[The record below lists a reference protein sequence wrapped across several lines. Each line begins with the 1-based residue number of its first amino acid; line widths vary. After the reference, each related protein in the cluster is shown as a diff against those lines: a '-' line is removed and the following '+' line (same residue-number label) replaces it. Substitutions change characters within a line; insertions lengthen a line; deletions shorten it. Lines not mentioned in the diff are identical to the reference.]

1 MKRLSRQTIQ
11 LRIAIGLTVL
21 PKHHKRA
28 LGLNSQAAVDF
39 AAADMVQRI
48 MGNVE
53 SEAVV
58 LVPDRHG
65 NAHQPRHGVW
75 GVDEP
80 HPAPDLPFIDQ

>member
-1 MKRLSRQTIQ
+1 MKRLSRETIQ
-11 LRIAIGLTVL
+11 LRVAIGLTVL

-28 LGLNSQAAVDF
+28 LGLNSQAAIDF

-48 MGNVE
+48 MGNAE

-65 NAHQPRHGVW
+65 DAHQPRHGVW

-80 HPAPDLPFIDQ
+80 HPAPIVPFIDQ